1 MIKKCISMVA
11 VLTCLVFLT
20 ACGSEQKTDAVQQQ
34 PAGQTEK
41 IETGMTA
48 PDMELVA
55 FDGKKEKL
63 SALYADGPVFMNFW
77 ASWCPPCVREMP
89 DIERAYNAYGT
100 KIHFVSVNLDT
111 KREDAQAF
119 WQKGRFTMPLY
130 GGDMNRVG
138 KDYHITGIPVSVL
151 IDKGGK
157 ILDVRIG
164 SMSGTELEAFLKP
177 AVNK

>member
-63 SALYADGPVFMNFW
+63 SALYADSPVFMNFW
-77 ASWCPPCVREMP
+77 ASWCPPCVQEMP

-119 WQKGRFTMPLY
+119 RIFQGAIKTLCLFLRHSGRKQINLRSGACFWKRQEV
-130 GGDMNRVG
+130 N
-138 KDYHITGIPVSVL
+138 GI
-151 IDKGGK
+151 
-157 ILDVRIG
+157 R
-164 SMSGTELEAFLKP
+164 MSF
-177 AVNK
+177 

>member
-1 MIKKCISMVA
+1 MYFHGGRTYVPRLFDRLRFGAEDRCG
-11 VLTCLVFLT
+11 TT
-20 ACGSEQKTDAVQQQ
+20 AACRADG
-34 PAGQTEK
+34 K

-77 ASWCPPCVREMP
+77 ASWCPPCVQEMP

>member
-63 SALYADGPVFMNFW
+63 SALYADG
-77 ASWCPPCVREMP
+77 R
-89 DIERAYNAYGT
+89 I
-100 KIHFVSVNLDT
+100 L
-111 KREDAQAF
+111 
-119 WQKGRFTMPLY
+119 KGRITHTERRFILFPSTWIRSVKTRRPF
-130 GGDMNRVG
+130 G
-138 KDYHITGIPVSVL
+138 KKAGLPCPFMAAT
-151 IDKGGK
+151 
-157 ILDVRIG
+157 
-164 SMSGTELEAFLKP
+164 
-177 AVNK
+177 